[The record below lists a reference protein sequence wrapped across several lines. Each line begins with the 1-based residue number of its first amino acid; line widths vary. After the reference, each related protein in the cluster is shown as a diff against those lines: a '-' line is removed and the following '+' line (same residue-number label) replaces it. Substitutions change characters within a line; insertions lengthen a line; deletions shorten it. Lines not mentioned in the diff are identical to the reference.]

1 MKNLLVIAPRF
12 PSINQPWI
20 DTYLEELLRSG
31 ITLGICSSLKEP
43 QPYQQKVDHLKLKD
57 KIIPYND
64 QFSLMKILQNITKKP
79 KHLIHILRNFP
90 RYLKLARALQENHGI
105 PFLESLTKYVSFA
118 SERKKFLNFD
128 AMHAHEEVAG
138 FQFCYLA
145 DILDIP
151 FFITFH
157 GLPPLGVGQ
166 LSAAKRQRLY
176 EKANA
181 VLVNTNF
188 SKKTA
193 LALGCP
199 AQKIH
204 IIPQGLPID
213 DFPFN
218 PTSFPTQRESISL
231 LSVGRFHR
239 DKGQGYILVALKR
252 LRNKNINAHLDL
264 VGVGPDKKHQL
275 KLIKKLNLTKNVS
288 VHSGINHEE
297 LKLLYKKAHFFL
309 LASISNEEKKAHT
322 ETQGV
327 VLQEAQ
333 ASGCIPIAS
342 RVGGIPEVLHHRLD
356 AYLVKQKCSKE
367 IASAIMTALNSQVLY
382 EQFQKSG
389 RLNIEEHFRSQFI
402 CKKMLC
408 IFEKTG
414 DDNL

>member
-1 MKNLLVIAPRF
+1 
-12 PSINQPWI
+12 
-20 DTYLEELLRSG
+20 
-31 ITLGICSSLKEP
+31 
-43 QPYQQKVDHLKLKD
+43 
-57 KIIPYND
+57 
-64 QFSLMKILQNITKKP
+64 
-79 KHLIHILRNFP
+79 
-90 RYLKLARALQENHGI
+90 
-105 PFLESLTKYVSFA
+105 
-118 SERKKFLNFD
+118 
-128 AMHAHEEVAG
+128 MHAHEEVAG

-264 VGVGPDKKHQL
+264 VGVGPDKKHLL